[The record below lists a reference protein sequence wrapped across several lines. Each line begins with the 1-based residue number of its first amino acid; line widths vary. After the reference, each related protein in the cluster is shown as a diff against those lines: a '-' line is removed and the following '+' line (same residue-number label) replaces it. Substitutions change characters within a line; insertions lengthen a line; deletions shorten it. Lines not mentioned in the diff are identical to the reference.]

1 MTNLRKKELNKMHE
15 QNRDQISKDTKPSC
29 ESGIGTTETPADKE
43 IRTGGPIHVKIVG
56 EISEGPHDV

>member
-1 MTNLRKKELNKMHE
+1 MHE